1 MATKLYIYLRYV
13 VILNKAPGPDKIK
26 AKVFRDSLQ
35 VLLGPITEIINCSFR
50 TSIFPSD
57 WKTAEVIPLLKEGDH
72 EEPSNNRPLSLLNFA
87 SKVCEK
93 IALEQFST
101 YLMSHNCLSSHQS
114 GNKSLHSTE
123 TLNIYTT
130 DLILEAM
137 DKKKMSA
144 LILLD
149 LSKAFDSI
157 SHQRLLQKLSAVGAS
172 PAAVNWF
179 QSYLTGRTQSVRID
193 SVLSDPLLITHG
205 VPQGAILSP
214 LLFCIYLNDLPGAPQ
229 FCQLESY
236 VDDSKVLLSFP
247 VTDFNGAKIK
257 LEEDLRKV
265 AIWCCENQLLI
276 NPDKTK
282 FMLIGT
288 RQLMS
293 SHSVDLSV
301 SFMGRTLTPVDLA
314 RDLGVILDTHLTYD
328 SHISYLVS
336 SCLSKLVQINRVK
349 KSFDKDTLMLII
361 SSLVFSKMLYCSSVW
376 SNTSKNN
383 IKKLQL
389 IQNFACKI
397 VTGSQKYDHVTPL
410 LQQLNWLSVNEML
423 QLRDSVMAFKCV
435 NNLAPD
441 YLCIKFIKRS
451 SVHDRLTR
459 NNNKLQIPLYKT
471 FSGQRT
477 FAYRAVSLWNSLDE
491 GLQSST
497 SVKAFKRSLKSSI
510 LNERD
515 NL

>member
-1 MATKLYIYLRYV
+1 
-13 VILNKAPGPDKIK
+13 
-26 AKVFRDSLQ
+26 
-35 VLLGPITEIINCSFR
+35 
-50 TSIFPSD
+50 
-57 WKTAEVIPLLKEGDH
+57 
-72 EEPSNNRPLSLLNFA
+72 
-87 SKVCEK
+87 
-93 IALEQFST
+93 
-101 YLMSHNCLSSHQS
+101 
-114 GNKSLHSTE
+114 
-123 TLNIYTT
+123 
-130 DLILEAM
+130 M

-149 LSKAFDSI
+149 LSKAFDSV

-172 PAAVNWF
+172 PATVRWF
-179 QSYLTGRTQSVRID
+179 QSYLTGRTQSVRTD
-193 SVLSDPLLITHG
+193 SVLSDPLPITHG

-214 LLFCIYLNDLPGAPQ
+214 LFFSTYLNDLLGAPQ

-247 VTDFNGAKIK
+247 VNDLNDARIK

-265 AIWCCENQLLI
+265 AIWCCKNQLLI

-293 SHSVDLSV
+293 SHSVVLFAT
-301 SFMGRTLTPVDLA
+301 FMGRTLTPVDSA
-314 RDLGVILDTHLTYD
+314 RDLGVIMDSHLTYD

-349 KSFDKDTLMLII
+349 KSFDKDILTLII
-361 SSLVFSKMLYCSSVW
+361 SSLVFSKMFYCSSVW

-389 IQNFACKI
+389 IQNFACRI
-397 VTGSQKYDHVTPL
+397 ITGSQKYDHVTPL
-410 LQQLNWLSVNEML
+410 VQQLNWLSVNEML

-435 NNLAPD
+435 SNLAPD
-441 YLCIKFIKRS
+441 YLCTKFKKRS
-451 SVHDRLTR
+451 SVHDRPTR

-497 SVKAFKRSLKSSI
+497 SVKAFKCSLKTSM